1 MTGTKKTNERRLLWL
16 LAAVQLTMLLDF
28 MVLMPLGPELM
39 RVMNLSTGGFGG
51 LVSTYTLASAVAG
64 FSGAFWL
71 DRVGHKR
78 AMLVLY
84 AAFVAATASCGAV
97 SHPTWLLV
105 SRIVAGAAAGLLW
118 AVVMAVIV
126 EVVPEERRGSAIGLV
141 MTSYAVSAVAGVPLG
156 LAIASAL
163 GWRAPFFS
171 IAALSLVLRCAL
183 LRIVPAGQ
191 TEKAA
196 SRRRDSMLESLRV
209 LVSPRLALGWALTFC
224 VVFSGFLLIP
234 YLSAFMVGNL
244 GIESSKLGLVYLCG
258 GAATLGTSR
267 LVGHLVDRFGPPR
280 VLAVL
285 LLATI
290 VPHLLFT
297 HLRDASLAVVIGV
310 FVLFMTLT
318 SGRLIPTMALITSRV
333 PPTLRGR
340 YLAVNTATSDSSAGI
355 AAWASGLFLGIAPSG
370 ALSGFGTLGLCAV
383 AVTGLALA
391 LLAVLVRTAGA
402 APARDGESSTSDGLA
417 EASGT

>member
-1 MTGTKKTNERRLLWL
+1 MTGTTQTNERRLLWL

-28 MVLMPLGPELM
+28 MILMPLGPELM
-39 RVMNLSTGGFGG
+39 RVMQLSTGGFGG
-51 LVSTYTLASAVAG
+51 LVSSYTLASALAG

-71 DRVGHKR
+71 DRVDHKR

-97 SHPTWLLV
+97 AHPSWLLV
-105 SRIVAGAAAGLLW
+105 SRITAGAAAGLLW

-126 EVVPEERRGSAIGLV
+126 DVVPEERRGSAIGLV

-156 LAIASAL
+156 LAIASAF

-171 IAALSLVLRCAL
+171 IAALSLVLWCAL
-183 LRIVPAGQ
+183 LRVVPARR
-191 TEKAA
+191 TEQRTAP
-196 SRRRDSMLESLRV
+196 RRETMLESLKV
-209 LVSPRLALGWALTFC
+209 LVSPRLALGWVLTFC

-244 GIESSKLGLVYLCG
+244 GIESSRLGLVYLCG

-280 VLAVL
+280 VLAIL
-285 LLATI
+285 LVATI

-297 HLRDASLAVVIGV
+297 HLQTASLVVVISV

-333 PPTLRGR
+333 PPRLRGR
-340 YLAVNTATSDSSAGI
+340 YLAVNTATSDSSAGL
-355 AAWASGLFLGIAPSG
+355 AAWASGLFLGIGPRG
-370 ALSGFGTLGLCAV
+370 ALEGFGTLGLCAV
-383 AVTGLALA
+383 AVTGMALS
-391 LLAVLVRTAGA
+391 LLAVLVRTAGHAA
-402 APARDGESSTSDGLA
+402 APAEPSSSDALA